1 MILLTYYKLCRALGT
16 LNLSEVQL
24 KGIADAL
31 EKNKGPNVEAKGVKA
46 HFNMDESGMLQLL
59 GAELSFEKTVT
70 EAEEKAKQDAED
82 LDSTLS
88 KLGSTISKLFSGDEQ
103 KAEASNEEKVEDS
116 DGATPTTTTPAP
128 AAQND
133 SAPVEPP
140 KPKVSIIKES
150 LNIVEEK
157 VDMVELSGD
166 KFSSSKEK

>member
-1 MILLTYYKLCRALGT
+1 MS
-16 LNLSEVQL
+16 LSQVEL

-31 EKNKGPNVEAKGVKA
+31 EKNQGPNVEAKGVKA

-70 EAEEKAKQDAED
+70 EAEAKKEAED
-82 LDSTLS
+82 LDSTFA
-88 KLGSTISKLFSGDEQ
+88 KLGSTISKMFSGDEQ
-103 KAEASNEEKVEDS
+103 KPEASAEEKVDDA

-133 SAPVEPP
+133 SAPAEPA
-140 KPKVSIIKES
+140 KPKISIIKES
-150 LNIVEEK
+150 LTVVEEK
-157 VDMVELSGD
+157 VDMVDLGGD